1 MATSSRS
8 EDETIQIG
16 DTIIDAHGTRYKI
29 LKLSEPKIK
38 DGYTIYDKTEIE
50 VTTPSG
56 EVITSDNLKIML
68 GLISRTSVHSYMV
81 RLFIHPTFDIN
92 YSLQKIAT
100 TSKSTTFGKIGAF
113 MGISSSEYIKK
124 GDELVDRKDNKIKI
138 LELPKAITT
147 TDGGYTVRTYN
158 NIKIKITTPSGD
170 EFIDDKLYNLI
181 HKSANSSRVE
191 HILKL
196 SPKINMFYYDGTW
209 PDHFDVSNSNN
220 GSRIYRFS
228 KLDEDAMV
236 PSNSSTSSSTVVNPL
251 AGSNSSAASA
261 PAPAEPTSVVNP
273 LAAASN
279 SSAASASAPASIAK
293 FENPLAASS
302 FTSVKNTASLSTIEN
317 PLAGLNSSAA
327 AAITNVG
334 DEEGRVTFNPL
345 RVRKGGSRKNRR
357 KSRRNKSKKRSGR
370 GRKTLKKSLRKTLK
384 KSLKKSLRKT
394 H

>member
-38 DGYTIYDKTEIE
+38 GGYTIYDKTEIE

-56 EVITSDNLKIML
+56 EVITSDNLKIKL
-68 GLISRTSVHSYMV
+68 GLISRTSVRLYMV

-124 GDELVDRKDNKIKI
+124 GDELVDREDNKIKI

-181 HKSANSSRVE
+181 HESANLSRVE

-220 GSRIYRFS
+220 GSRIYRFY
-228 KLDEDAMV
+228 KLDEVAMV
-236 PSNSSTSSSTVVNPL
+236 PSNSSSSSSTVVNPL
-251 AGSNSSAASA
+251 AASNYSAASA
-261 PAPAEPTSVVNP
+261 PTPTTASAAQTKVANPLVAVAEPSMPTT
-273 LAAASN
+273 
-279 SSAASASAPASIAK
+279 ASAAK
-293 FENPLAASS
+293 FENPLRVS
-302 FTSVKNTASLSTIEN
+302 
-317 PLAGLNSSAA
+317 NSS

-345 RVRKGGSRKNRR
+345 HVRKGGSRKKQQ
-357 KSRRNKSKKRSGR
+357 KSRRHKSKKRSGR
-370 GRKTLKKSLRKTLK
+370 SRKTLRKTL
-384 KSLKKSLRKT
+384 RKT